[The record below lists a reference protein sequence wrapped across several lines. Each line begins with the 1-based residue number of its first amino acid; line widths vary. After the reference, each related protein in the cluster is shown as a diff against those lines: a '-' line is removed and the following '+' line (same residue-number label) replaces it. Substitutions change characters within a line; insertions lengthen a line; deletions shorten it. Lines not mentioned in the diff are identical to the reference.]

1 MNYRIWT
8 IQYAGSPKTVW
19 RHVRPTPT
27 QMEKAAQLGIQVSPD
42 DTFSE
47 VASRILEEVGDAIG
61 CPPRGISDSQY
72 ELAEELGI
80 DLSDC
85 KSLWVAFVRIKEA
98 IQLANLDAVRQMRL
112 EPGDRV
118 TLTDT
123 IGGRHMKE
131 DLGERWDSV
140 AQQFSKEFEVS
151 SIRDD
156 GHVFFKGGSRQ
167 APARYLDKVVTS
179 D

>member
-1 MNYRIWT
+1 
-8 IQYAGSPKTVW
+8 
-19 RHVRPTPT
+19 
-27 QMEKAAQLGIQVSPD
+27 
-42 DTFSE
+42 
-47 VASRILEEVGDAIG
+47 
-61 CPPRGISDSQY
+61 
-72 ELAEELGI
+72 
-80 DLSDC
+80 
-85 KSLWVAFVRIKEA
+85 
-98 IQLANLDAVRQMRL
+98 MRL